1 MNEIL
6 QSKKIEY
13 CFVKLWFNELNFPN
27 SSIYLKKFIFNLIKL
42 PDNFFKTNLSNY
54 IFINRLFNY
63 IELSIFF

>member
-1 MNEIL
+1 MDEIL

-13 CFVKLWFNELNFPN
+13 CFAKLWFNELNFPN

-42 PDNFFKTNLSNY
+42 LDNFFKTNLLNHL
-54 IFINRLFNY
+54 FINRLFKY